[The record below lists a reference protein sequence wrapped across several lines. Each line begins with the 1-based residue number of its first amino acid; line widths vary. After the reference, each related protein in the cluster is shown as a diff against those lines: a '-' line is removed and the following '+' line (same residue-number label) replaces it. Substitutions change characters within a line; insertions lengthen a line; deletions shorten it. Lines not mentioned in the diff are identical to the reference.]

1 MLESTIVLD
10 LFPDEGLLGRT
21 KIFTNQK
28 QVDASNVID
37 VVGKAMAFHLKNQ
50 SEIDYLYDYYRGKQ
64 DIRLKDKVVRPEINN
79 KVIVNRANEIVSFK
93 TAYILQKP
101 IRYVSNG
108 GNDDTSA
115 QVAKL
120 NEFMASEDKDS
131 KDKKLI
137 DWMHICGLGVRMV
150 LPDQENSEDSSP
162 VSIYTL
168 DPRMAFVI
176 YNSGIGER
184 PVAAVI
190 IQKDEQGNRI
200 LCVYTK
206 SEYFEISG
214 NKISKQ
220 SVNNLSRIPVIE
232 YPNNEC
238 RMGAFEVVIS
248 LLNAI
253 NTLESNRVD
262 SIQDFVNAFDVFQNC
277 EIGDEYS
284 KLSTGGRAIEIK
296 TGTPGMEAKV
306 YRVTSE
312 LNQTSAQT
320 IVDDMYQSVLTI
332 CGMPNRNGGSST
344 SDTGQASILRD
355 GWEAAESKASDTEK
369 TYLESEREFTKLV
382 LHICNN
388 TSQLNLKLSEV
399 NIEFTR
405 KNLTN
410 IQSKVQILCELLN
423 NGYVHP
429 RDAYIVSSVFAD
441 SEAAYINGMKWHE
454 ENQQKMQESL
464 MGGFDYGGTEE
475 SVPPSGQSDSNSQQT
490 SDTEV

>member
-1 MLESTIVLD
+1 
-10 LFPDEGLLGRT
+10 
-21 KIFTNQK
+21 
-28 QVDASNVID
+28 
-37 VVGKAMAFHLKNQ
+37 
-50 SEIDYLYDYYRGKQ
+50 
-64 DIRLKDKVVRPEINN
+64 
-79 KVIVNRANEIVSFK
+79 
-93 TAYILQKP
+93 
-101 IRYVSNG
+101 
-108 GNDDTSA
+108 
-115 QVAKL
+115 
-120 NEFMASEDKDS
+120 
-131 KDKKLI
+131 
-137 DWMHICGLGVRMV
+137 MV

-168 DPRMAFVI
+168 DPRTAFVI

-190 IQKDEQGNRI
+190 IQKDEKGNKI

-214 NKISKQ
+214 NEISKQ

-277 EIGDEYS
+277 EIGDKYS
-284 KLSTGGRAIEIK
+284 ELSTGGKAIEIK

-320 IVDDMYQSVLTI
+320 IVDDLYQSVLTI

-454 ENQQKMQESL
+454 ENQQKMQERL

-475 SVPPSGQSDSNSQQT
+475 PVPPSGQSDSNSQQT